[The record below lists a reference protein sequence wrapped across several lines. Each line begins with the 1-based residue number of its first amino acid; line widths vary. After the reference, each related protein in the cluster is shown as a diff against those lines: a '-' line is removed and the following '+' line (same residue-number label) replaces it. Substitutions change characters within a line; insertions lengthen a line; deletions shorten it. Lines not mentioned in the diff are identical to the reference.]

1 MFDGADDSDCRVSAP
16 ASHLPHLV
24 CYDRVMT
31 HIHQPVKRIFS
42 SQYFV
47 LLSSFFLLFG
57 SAIIL
62 LLAMYSRPNLQ
73 PLKNSTPAVHF
84 FSATFVRPLAQAYH
98 LAATDSENEQ
108 TNHQSPTTE
117 DKELGRAITA
127 FFGGTLLIMLI
138 SAITMVLI
146 IILIPVTIFFVWH
159 KIGRVI
165 LDRISQLPQPPYYS
179 QPPVAPPVQPQPP
192 QPQQP
197 QASTST
203 TPAEPSTSP
212 SPKQK

>member
-1 MFDGADDSDCRVSAP
+1 
-16 ASHLPHLV
+16 
-24 CYDRVMT
+24 MT

-73 PLKNSTPAVHF
+73 LLKNSAPAVHF
-84 FSATFVRPLAQAYH
+84 FSTTSVRPLDQAYH

-108 TNHQSPTTE
+108 NNHQSSPTTE
-117 DKELGRAITA
+117 GKELGRAITA

-165 LDRISQLPQPPYYS
+165 LDRISQPPQPPYYS
-179 QPPVAPPVQPQPP
+179 QPPVTPPVQPQPP
-192 QPQQP
+192 QPQ
-197 QASTST
+197 ASTST
-203 TPAEPSTSP
+203 TPAPP
-212 SPKQK
+212 SPKQQ

>member
-1 MFDGADDSDCRVSAP
+1 
-16 ASHLPHLV
+16 
-24 CYDRVMT
+24 MT

-73 PLKNSTPAVHF
+73 LLKNSTPAVHF
-84 FSATFVRPLAQAYH
+84 FSTTFVRPLDQAYH

-165 LDRISQLPQPPYYS
+165 LDRISQPPQPPYYS
-179 QPPVAPPVQPQPP
+179 QPPVTPPVQPQPP

-203 TPAEPSTSP
+203 TPTEPSTSP
-212 SPKQK
+212 SPEQK